1 MSNYQIPGEQ
11 PSNDASGQSDKNY
24 LTTVLL
30 ATLLGYFGADRFYL
44 GQTGLG
50 LAKLFTCGGCGI
62 WSLIDSVLVV
72 TGQRKDAQGRTL
84 AGYEENKKTGL
95 IIFIAVIVLGIIA
108 GVVNSMM
115 RSAFP
120 VNY

>member
-11 PSNDASGQSDKNY
+11 PSNGASGESDKSY

-72 TGQRKDAQGRTL
+72 TGQRKDSQGRTL
-84 AGYEENKKTGL
+84 AGYEENKKTGM
-95 IIFIAVIVLGIIA
+95 IIFIAVIVLGIIT
-108 GVVNSMM
+108 GVINSAL
-115 RSAFP
+115 SSSLHF
-120 VNY
+120 NY